1 LTKIRFTIYHLT
13 KYEYFIHKKQNWKG
27 EKEMRKISILMLVM
41 FVLATG
47 AALAQEA
54 IDSFFDFEV
63 NVGFPVHWSNGRM
76 KVADDI
82 GKSKAYW
89 MVEALQDAYDKTVT
103 ASTSIGLAATF
114 NFSPKMAVMIDADF
128 FYGAQLTG
136 IGGGLTDSSAYHN
149 ALFGF
154 DIFIGPQF
162 YLYNKGQLRIPL
174 FIGPHLY
181 FFAGDQWNDASPY
194 KVTDFQAGLALGLG
208 VQFHFDKNIYIF
220 SRTNVAFDFFRMVSI
235 ENRLDDTNPDT
246 GEAVPAG
253 TVSRNTGAA
262 LGWLVKPS
270 IGVGIKF

>member
-1 LTKIRFTIYHLT
+1 
-13 KYEYFIHKKQNWKG
+13 
-27 EKEMRKISILMLVM
+27 MLVM

-54 IDSFFDFEV
+54 IDSFFDFEI

-76 KVADDI
+76 KVADET
-82 GKSKAYW
+82 GKNKAYW
-89 MVEALQDAYDKTVT
+89 LPTGLQDAYDKTVT
-103 ASTSIGLAATF
+103 ANTSIGLAASF
-114 NFSPKMAVMIDADF
+114 NFTPKMAVMIDADF
-128 FYGAQLTG
+128 FYGAQLSG
-136 IGGGLTDSSAYHN
+136 IGGGSGGNVANHN

-154 DIFIGPQF
+154 NIFIGPQF

-181 FFAGDQWNDASPY
+181 FFAGDQWWDNQPF
-194 KVTDFQAGLALGLG
+194 KVTDFQAGLALGLA

-220 SRTNVAFDFFRMVSI
+220 SRTNVAFDFFRMVSV
-235 ENRLDDTNPDT
+235 ENRTLMQNPDDILT
-246 GEAVPAG
+246 GASPIRDIPAG
-253 TVSRNTGAA
+253 TVSRNMGAA